1 MYLACL
7 RRFQPHATFAMT
19 DQLILNVDDFDPVRF
34 LRTEALQRA
43 GFRVVEAG
51 SAEEARLRAEA
62 DAPDLVLLDVDL
74 PDSDGFQ
81 LCAALL
87 RARPSLPVIL
97 ISAVHLAAWTRDI
110 GTAVGASAYL
120 REPVDPQMLVSRV
133 RIALRGVKD
142 EPSIFWVVTDIL
154 GVILEIS
161 PPAAE
166 MLAPGRYSVA
176 GRSLLRFFSRD
187 REDWAAALYRAANG
201 ELVQKEGVIRREHRR
216 PVDVD
221 VEITAVRNAERG
233 EPQFTW
239 MFRPTPPAEDT

>member
-1 MYLACL
+1 
-7 RRFQPHATFAMT
+7 MT
-19 DQLILNVDDFDPVRF
+19 DELILNVDDFEAVRF

-51 SAEEARLRAEA
+51 SAEEAVQRAEA
-62 DAPDLVLLDVDL
+62 DAPDLALLDVDL

-81 LCAALL
+81 LCATLR

-154 GVILEIS
+154 GTILDIS
-161 PPAAE
+161 PQAAAL
-166 MLAPGRYSVA
+166 LAPGRYSLS

-216 PVDVD
+216 PVEVD
-221 VEITAVRNAERG
+221 VEIAPVRNAERG
-233 EPQFTW
+233 DPQLTW
-239 MFRPTPPAEDT
+239 MFRPTTPPDET